1 MLFGFSLIDD
11 MYTYPTAILAI
22 FFFHSQEVGVVSHHV
37 AMLPSEVGW
46 LILPAV
52 LVAVHPP
59 KLSKVLTLAAQ
70 LGAEPSLL
78 LPSARIRMLSK
89 RMMR

>member
-11 MYTYPTAILAI
+11 MYTYPTAILALFI
-22 FFFHSQEVGVVSHHV
+22 HSQEVGVVSHHV
-37 AMLPSEVGW
+37 AMLPSEVGR

-52 LVAVHPP
+52 LVVVHPL
-59 KLSKVLTLAAQ
+59 KLIKVLTLPAQ
-70 LGAEPSLL
+70 LGVEPSLL
-78 LPSARIRMLSK
+78 LPSTRISMLPK

>member
-1 MLFGFSLIDD
+1 MLFGFPLIDD

-22 FFFHSQEVGVVSHHV
+22 FSHSQEVGVVSHHV
-37 AMLPSEVGW
+37 AKLPSEVGR

>member
-1 MLFGFSLIDD
+1 MLFGFPLIDD
-11 MYTYPTAILAI
+11 SYTYPTAILAI
-22 FFFHSQEVGVVSHHV
+22 FSHSQEVGVVSHHV

-78 LPSARIRMLSK
+78 LPSTRTRMLSK